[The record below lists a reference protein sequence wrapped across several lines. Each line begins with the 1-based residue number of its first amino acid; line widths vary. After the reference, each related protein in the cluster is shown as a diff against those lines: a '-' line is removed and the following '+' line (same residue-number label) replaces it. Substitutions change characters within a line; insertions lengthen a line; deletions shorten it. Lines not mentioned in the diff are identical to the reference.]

1 MGHYPSVV
9 IPEWFQH
16 VIGTGGALLVLLAY
30 YLVSTSRVSSSSIA
44 FQLINLVGA
53 GLLTTYALI
62 LQGWSLVFLNGVWA
76 LVATIALAR
85 IVRDRSKSANDEAL
99 VSD

>member
-1 MGHYPSVV
+1 M
-9 IPEWFQH
+9 
-16 VIGTGGALLVLLAY
+16 
-30 YLVSTSRVSSSSIA
+30 VSTGRVSSSIA

-76 LVATIALAR
+76 IVALVALAR
-85 IVRDRSKSANDEAL
+85 ILRRRTSRTVDE
-99 VSD
+99 VIVID

>member
-1 MGHYPSVV
+1 M
-9 IPEWFQH
+9 IPVWLQH
-16 VIGTGGALLVLLAY
+16 VIGTSGALLVLLAY
-30 YLVSTSRVSSSSIA
+30 FLVSTARVRSASVA

-76 LVATIALAR
+76 IVALVALAR
-85 IVRDRSKSANDEAL
+85 ILRNREKSTAVD
-99 VSD
+99 VVVVD

>member
-1 MGHYPSVV
+1 M
-9 IPEWFQH
+9 IPVWLQH

-30 YLVSTSRVSSSSIA
+30 FLVSTGRVASSSVR
-44 FQLINLVGA
+44 FQMINLIGA

-76 LVATIALAR
+76 IVALVALAR
-85 IVRDRSKSANDEAL
+85 IVRNREKSTTVDIAVVE
-99 VSD
+99 

>member
-1 MGHYPSVV
+1 M
-9 IPEWFQH
+9 WLQH
-16 VIGTGGALLVLLAY
+16 VIGTGGAILVLLAY
-30 YLVSTSRVSSSSIA
+30 FLVSTARVSSSSIA

-76 LVATIALAR
+76 VVALVALTR
-85 IVRDRSKSANDEAL
+85 ILRNRSRRTEVEAL
-99 VSD
+99 VVE

>member
-1 MGHYPSVV
+1 MV
-9 IPEWFQH
+9 PEWLQH

-30 YLVSTSRVSSSSIA
+30 FLVSTGRVSSSSIA

-76 LVATIALAR
+76 IVALVALAR
-85 IVRDRSKSANDEAL
+85 ILRRRASTTVDE
-99 VSD
+99 VVVVD

>member
-1 MGHYPSVV
+1 M
-9 IPEWFQH
+9 IPVWLQH
-16 VIGTGGALLVLLAY
+16 VIGTSGALLVLLAY
-30 YLVSTSRVSSSSIA
+30 FLVSTGRVRSASVA

-76 LVATIALAR
+76 IVALVALAR
-85 IVRDRSKSANDEAL
+85 ILRNREKSTPVD
-99 VSD
+99 VVVVD

>member
-1 MGHYPSVV
+1 MV
-9 IPEWFQH
+9 PEWLQH

-30 YLVSTSRVSSSSIA
+30 FLVSTGRVSSSSIA

-76 LVATIALAR
+76 IVALVALAR
-85 IVRDRSKSANDEAL
+85 ILRRRASTKVDE
-99 VSD
+99 VVVVD